1 MDNYIARSR
10 IEQALKSLEL
20 TSVVSTASDNWRSVW
35 ESVQHLYQKIRIFYQ
50 QFYRMMSLN
59 DGKQVYEREYH
70 FGGWVIWK
78 LFAFYFEQK
87 NFSHLSTSDVL
98 LIATAYFE
106 SNVSF
111 WQARSLEDLR

>member
-1 MDNYIARSR
+1 MDNYITSSR

-59 DGKQVYEREYH
+59 DGKENIIHE
-70 FGGWVIWK
+70 K
-78 LFAFYFEQK
+78 K
-87 NFSHLSTSDVL
+87 
-98 LIATAYFE
+98 
-106 SNVSF
+106 F
-111 WQARSLEDLR
+111 WQSTFCEVNNRNQT

>member
-1 MDNYIARSR
+1 MQANYYLFNRRTIQSEIFSMDNYIARSR

-59 DGKQVYEREYH
+59 DGK
-70 FGGWVIWK
+70 
-78 LFAFYFEQK
+78 
-87 NFSHLSTSDVL
+87 
-98 LIATAYFE
+98 
-106 SNVSF
+106 
-111 WQARSLEDLR
+111 